1 MACLY
6 RSDLSKNLT
15 SVLVQDAADA
25 KKIRDS
31 IDNFMVNAKAN
42 LKGDAYTA
50 GINQLEV
57 FKEAMEKRA
66 MVMDTLAG
74 AIDEAMSKLNDNMGE
89 YDVLDDGMLEE
100 IKAKIAECKTEIAEL
115 RTRLYYYRTVD
126 VKDSDGN
133 IIGSKQKKFEDQGVL
148 RDIES
153 YEALVREMEAKRDK
167 LEGLAPAVEAA
178 YNKFVSSVDSVL
190 SSYESMVN
198 NISIAEVVESV

>member
-25 KKIRDS
+25 NKIRDS

-57 FKEAMEKRA
+57 FKDAMNKRA

-74 AIDEAMSKLNDNMGE
+74 AINEAMSKLNDYMGE
-89 YDVLDDGMLEE
+89 YDVLDDGKL
-100 IKAKIAECKTEIAEL
+100 IEL
-115 RTRLYYYRTVD
+115 RETIARTESLINEARGKLYTLNPEYKEGIDNPKNKHLLNRD
-126 VKDSDGN
+126 VLDTLN
-133 IIGSKQKKFEDQGVL
+133 EQETLLQKFKL
-148 RDIES
+148 
-153 YEALVREMEAKRDK
+153 YEDK
-167 LEGLAPAVEAA
+167 LENLAPTVEAA

-198 NISIAEVVESV
+198 NISIAEVVETI

>member
-25 KKIRDS
+25 NKIRDS

-57 FKEAMEKRA
+57 FKDAMNKRA

-74 AIDEAMSKLNDNMGE
+74 AINEAMSKLNDYMGE
-89 YDVLDDGMLEE
+89 YDVLDDGKL
-100 IKAKIAECKTEIAEL
+100 IEL
-115 RTRLYYYRTVD
+115 RETIARTESLINEARGKLYTLNPEYKEGIDNSKNKYLLNRD
-126 VKDSDGN
+126 VLDTLN
-133 IIGSKQKKFEDQGVL
+133 EQETLLQKFKL
-148 RDIES
+148 
-153 YEALVREMEAKRDK
+153 YEDK
-167 LEGLAPAVEAA
+167 LENLAPTVEAA
-178 YNKFVSSVDSVL
+178 YNKFASSVDSVL

-198 NISIAEVVESV
+198 NISIAEVVETV

>member
-25 KKIRDS
+25 NKIRDS

-57 FKEAMEKRA
+57 FKDAMNKRV

-74 AIDEAMSKLNDNMGE
+74 AINEAMSKLNDYMGE
-89 YDVLDDGMLEE
+89 YDVLDDGKL
-100 IKAKIAECKTEIAEL
+100 IEL
-115 RTRLYYYRTVD
+115 RETIARTESLINEARGKLYTLNPEYKEGIDNSKNKYLLNRD
-126 VKDSDGN
+126 VLDTLN
-133 IIGSKQKKFEDQGVL
+133 EQETLLQKFKL
-148 RDIES
+148 
-153 YEALVREMEAKRDK
+153 YEDK
-167 LEGLAPAVEAA
+167 LENLAPTVEAA
-178 YNKFVSSVDSVL
+178 YNKFASSVDSVL

-198 NISIAEVVESV
+198 NISIAEVVETI

>member
-25 KKIRDS
+25 NKIRDS

-57 FKEAMEKRA
+57 FKDAMNKRA

-74 AIDEAMSKLNDNMGE
+74 AINEAMSKLNDYMGE
-89 YDVLDDGMLEE
+89 YDVLDDGKL
-100 IKAKIAECKTEIAEL
+100 IEL
-115 RTRLYYYRTVD
+115 RETIARTESLINEARGKLYTLNPEYKEGIDNSKNKYLLNRD
-126 VKDSDGN
+126 VLDTLN
-133 IIGSKQKKFEDQGVL
+133 EQETLLQKFKL
-148 RDIES
+148 
-153 YEALVREMEAKRDK
+153 YEDK
-167 LEGLAPAVEAA
+167 LENLAPTVEAA

-198 NISIAEVVESV
+198 NISIAEVVETI

>member
-25 KKIRDS
+25 NKIRDS
-31 IDNFMVNAKAN
+31 IDNFMINAKAN

-57 FKEAMEKRA
+57 FKDAMNKRA

-74 AIDEAMSKLNDNMGE
+74 AINEAMSKLNDYMGE
-89 YDVLDDGMLEE
+89 YDVLDDGKL
-100 IKAKIAECKTEIAEL
+100 IEL
-115 RTRLYYYRTVD
+115 RETIARTESLINEARGKLYTLNPEYKEGIDNSKNKYLLNRD
-126 VKDSDGN
+126 VLDTLN
-133 IIGSKQKKFEDQGVL
+133 EQETLLQKFKL
-148 RDIES
+148 
-153 YEALVREMEAKRDK
+153 YEDK
-167 LEGLAPAVEAA
+167 LENLAPTVEAA
-178 YNKFVSSVDSVL
+178 YNKFASSVDSVL

-198 NISIAEVVESV
+198 NISIAEVVETI

>member
-25 KKIRDS
+25 NKIRDS

-57 FKEAMEKRA
+57 FKDAMNKRA

-74 AIDEAMSKLNDNMGE
+74 AINEAMSKLNDYMGE
-89 YDVLDDGMLEE
+89 YDVLDDGKL
-100 IKAKIAECKTEIAEL
+100 IEL
-115 RTRLYYYRTVD
+115 RETIARTESLINEARGKLYTLNPEYKEGIDNSKNKYLLNRD
-126 VKDSDGN
+126 VLDTLN
-133 IIGSKQKKFEDQGVL
+133 EQETLLQKFKL
-148 RDIES
+148 
-153 YEALVREMEAKRDK
+153 YEDK
-167 LEGLAPAVEAA
+167 LENLAPTVEAA
-178 YNKFVSSVDSVL
+178 YNKFASSVDSVL

-198 NISIAEVVESV
+198 NISIAEVVETI

>member
-15 SVLVQDAADA
+15 SVLVQYAADA

-42 LKGDAYTA
+42 LKVDAYTA

-57 FKEAMEKRA
+57 FKDAMEKRA
-66 MVMDTLAG
+66 TVMDTLAG
-74 AIDEAMSKLNDNMGE
+74 AIDEAMSKLNDYMGE

-100 IKAKIAECKTEIAEL
+100 IKAKIAECKSEIAEL

-133 IIGSKQKKFEDQGVL
+133 VIGSKQKKFEDQGVL

-153 YEALVREMEAKRDK
+153 YEGLVREMEAKRDK

-198 NISIAEVVESV
+198 NISIAEVVETV

>member
-25 KKIRDS
+25 NKIRDS

-50 GINQLEV
+50 GINQLKV
-57 FKEAMEKRA
+57 FKDAMNKRA

-74 AIDEAMSKLNDNMGE
+74 AINEAMSKLNDYMGE
-89 YDVLDDGMLEE
+89 YDVLDDGKL
-100 IKAKIAECKTEIAEL
+100 IEL
-115 RTRLYYYRTVD
+115 RETIARTESLINEARGKLYTLNPEYKEGIDNSKNKYLLNRD
-126 VKDSDGN
+126 VLDTLN
-133 IIGSKQKKFEDQGVL
+133 EQETLLQKFKL
-148 RDIES
+148 
-153 YEALVREMEAKRDK
+153 YEDK
-167 LEGLAPAVEAA
+167 LENLAPTVEAA
-178 YNKFVSSVDSVL
+178 YNKFASSVDSVL

-198 NISIAEVVESV
+198 NISIAEVVETI

>member
-25 KKIRDS
+25 NKIRDS

-57 FKEAMEKRA
+57 FKDAMNKRA

-74 AIDEAMSKLNDNMGE
+74 AINEAMSKLNDYMGE
-89 YDVLDDGMLEE
+89 YDVLDDGKL
-100 IKAKIAECKTEIAEL
+100 IEL
-115 RTRLYYYRTVD
+115 RETIARTESLINEARGKLYTLNPEYKEGIDNSKNKNLLNRD
-126 VKDSDGN
+126 VLDTLN
-133 IIGSKQKKFEDQGVL
+133 EQETLLQKFKL
-148 RDIES
+148 
-153 YEALVREMEAKRDK
+153 YEDK
-167 LEGLAPAVEAA
+167 LENLAPTVEAA
-178 YNKFVSSVDSVL
+178 YNKFASSVDSVL

-198 NISIAEVVESV
+198 NISIAEVVETI